1 MDFRLPD
8 SAALRPLSSASLS
21 SSWRLDLYLSPVIPP
36 AKRWRR
42 NCRPPFSVR
51 AARRSA
57 ASKGLQKDAK
67 RNLSR
72 ILRTEAAVLGVERK
86 AGSAKYTRLWP
97 RAVLEA
103 LDDSISDNR
112 WESALKIFGLLR
124 RQHWYQPK
132 PQTYA
137 RLLTMLGKCRQPD
150 HATSLFR
157 VMLSEGL
164 KPTLDVYTSLVGAY
178 GHSGLLDE
186 AIHTIDEMKTIS
198 DCRPDAYTYTIL
210 INCCCKL
217 RCFDLVPSLLA
228 EMSYLGIESNTVTH
242 NTIIDGYG
250 KAGMLEE
257 MEDHLSSMLES
268 GKCLPDIFT
277 MNSFIWAYGSVGRVE
292 EMERWYDEFQHMG
305 VDPDLQTFNI
315 LIKSY
320 GKAGMYGKMVLVMN
334 YMKKRFFSPDTVTF
348 NIIIECFGRAGN
360 IEKMENFFRLMKIQG
375 VKPNS
380 VTYCSLVSGYSK
392 ANLLEKVPTIIRQTE
407 NTDVVLDTPFFN
419 CVISAYGQAR
429 EVKIMEEMFT
439 LMKEK
444 NCTPDTITFATMI
457 HAYNAI
463 GMYEAAKELESKMHR
478 TERRFL
484 APTNSDK
491 HHEASYV
498 DEEIG
503 PSCEDSDAI

>member
-112 WESALKIFGLLR
+112 WESALKVLI
-124 RQHWYQPK
+124 
-132 PQTYA
+132 
-137 RLLTMLGKCRQPD
+137 
-150 HATSLFR
+150 
-157 VMLSEGL
+157 MLSEGL

-484 APTNSDK
+484 
-491 HHEASYV
+491 V
-498 DEEIG
+498 VFF
-503 PSCEDSDAI
+503 